1 MYKIFSDTYNTYIG
15 NEERHRVRII
25 LFLFVSS
32 FISIF
37 GNNLD
42 ESTLPVMTLAI
53 SVLTGFSFTALFSNY
68 TMTSQGL
75 PDPINENDRNYI
87 RILENLGKNF
97 RVRSEYFIS
106 ISVFN
111 ILMILILTI
120 DISDNYNLIRDIIFD
135 IKFGE
140 YFIGIISISFSILE
154 YLLLFFVFFTFFEC
168 MYTFYRLTE
177 TIMAVLDTRGS
188 YIAARKDS

>member
-1 MYKIFSDTYNTYIG
+1 MYKIFSDTYKTYIG
-15 NEERHRVRII
+15 DEERHRVRII

-32 FISIF
+32 LISVF

-75 PDPINENDRNYI
+75 PDPINENDRNDI

-97 RVRSEYFIS
+97 RVRSKYFIS

-111 ILMILILTI
+111 ILMILIITI
-120 DISDNYNLIRDIIFD
+120 DINDNYNLIRNIILDIQ
-135 IKFGE
+135 FGE

-154 YLLLFFVFFTFFEC
+154 YLLLILVFFTFFEC